1 MSTISGKRRMW
12 SRIRAWRRASAL
24 RSAASIV
31 LGVLTL
37 LATVDRLVAQRS
49 GPDTGPADLII
60 NNGKVYPG
68 DRGSF
73 EQAIAVR
80 GNRIVAVG
88 TGEAI
93 GKLRG
98 ETTQVIDAQGAAVVP
113 GFNDV
118 HTHILSGG
126 LEMDNVN
133 LQGAQTLEDIQQRI
147 RAFASEHADRTW
159 IRGRGWGYGPFP
171 GVTPT
176 REQLDAV
183 VADRPAV
190 MRCFDGH
197 SLWVNSKALAAAGI
211 TRDTPDPPNGT
222 IVRDGA

>member
-1 MSTISGKRRMW
+1 MAHLRCQPIMTSSI
-12 SRIRAWRRASAL
+12 IRGVAALALLLLRPAVPALPDSVAAPSAQTEA
-24 RSAASIV
+24 R
-31 LGVLTL
+31 
-37 LATVDRLVAQRS
+37 
-49 GPDTGPADLII
+49 ADLIVT
-60 NNGKVYPG
+60 NGKVYPANG
-68 DRGSF
+68 GAF
-73 EQAIAVR
+73 QQALAVR

-88 TGEAI
+88 TSEAI
-93 GKLRG
+93 GRLRG
-98 ETTQVIDAQGAAVVP
+98 DTTQVIDARGAAVVP

-126 LEMDNVN
+126 LELDNVN

-147 RAFASEHADRTW
+147 RAFAGAHADRTW

-171 GVTPT
+171 GGTPT
-176 REQLDAV
+176 RDQLDAA